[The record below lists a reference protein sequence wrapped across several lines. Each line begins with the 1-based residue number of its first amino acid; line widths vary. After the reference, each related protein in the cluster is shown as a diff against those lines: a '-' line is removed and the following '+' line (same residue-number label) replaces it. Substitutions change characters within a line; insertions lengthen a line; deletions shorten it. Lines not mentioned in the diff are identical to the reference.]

1 MCVWTMHSSTLVY
14 HAIPHNLNDVF
25 FLFFFLTGRGDGGGY
40 RETKSEVKHA
50 KDDIQQKYGLTGQI
64 IHRMPQKA
72 FIFDA
77 QDFYTW
83 EISNSILFQMYIVC
97 CPIRF

>member
-1 MCVWTMHSSTLVY
+1 MCFS
-14 HAIPHNLNDVF
+14 F
-25 FLFFFLTGRGDGGGY
+25 FLFDRQRGWGGY

-72 FIFDA
+72 FIIDA

-83 EISNSILFQMYIVC
+83 EMSNAILFQMYIVC